1 MVRQSPSRSSVPV
14 TALLTAAFLVPVTLQ
29 GMGLAHLP
37 PPSPLP
43 VAADTALVDPDGQ
56 VDWSV
61 YHDTRQTHQIMRE
74 FQALRP
80 DLIEL
85 EVIGQS
91 LYGQDL
97 LVARVTNQATGPHD
111 EKPAVYVDGAI
122 HAREFTSNQVALYWL
137 AHLVNNHGEDP
148 QVTRLVD
155 TRTFY
160 IHPKFNPDGADLAL
174 YEDAWLRSTP
184 RPIDLNGDGIPDSDP
199 PEDLTG
205 NGKILQ
211 MRFQDPEG
219 RFVLDPDDSRIL
231 RPRREGDPGPFY
243 SVMTEGVDRNGD
255 GIINSDGL
263 GGIDMNRNWPRNW
276 ERWHLQGG
284 SGDYPLSEPETR
296 AVADFFHRN
305 RNISLALFG
314 HTSGAFIYRLP
325 SAMDPREFDSNDE
338 ALVVHLGEWYTRD
351 TGRPVRPSAVHPEN
365 RRYGTLMQWAYSDL
379 GIIGF
384 VPEFSPPPDQWVPD
398 YDDKGFVDE
407 ADWHRYN
414 DEEFGGRYFE
424 DWVPFDHP
432 QLGPVEIGGWH
443 RVYWGQNP
451 PHALL
456 EQELAL
462 QIPWYLYMAEQTPHL
477 AMDSPVVRA
486 LAVDGGDQVEIE
498 VTVRNDGFLP
508 TNITER
514 GLVGQEATRGDMPI
528 PVVRLPVVEL
538 QVEGGR
544 IVDGAPRRR
553 IGHLAGSSPN
563 SAGVQD
569 REAVIRFVVEVDE
582 PGAEVRVVVHGG
594 AGGVVRSDAV
604 PLRVP

>member
-1 MVRQSPSRSSVPV
+1 MSALTRPLGLAAACGLALAAGLSAPGIGGATPVPV
-14 TALLTAAFLVPVTLQ
+14 ATPAGAV
-29 GMGLAHLP
+29 
-37 PPSPLP
+37 PSP
-43 VAADTALVDPDGQ
+43 ADTALVGPDGE

-74 FQALRP
+74 LQALRP
-80 DLIEL
+80 DLVEL

-91 LYGQDL
+91 IYGQDL

-122 HAREFTSNQVALYWL
+122 HSREFTSTQVALYWM
-137 AHLVNNHGEDP
+137 AYLVNNHGSDP
-148 QVTRLVD
+148 QVTGLLD
-155 TRTFY
+155 TRSFY
-160 IHPKFNPDGADLAL
+160 IHPKFNPDGADLSF

-184 RPIDLNGDGIPDSDP
+184 RPVDLNGDGIPDSDP

-211 MRFQDPEG
+211 MRFQDPDG
-219 RFVLDPDDSRIL
+219 RFVIDAEDRRIL
-231 RPRREGDPGPFY
+231 RPRSEEDAGPFY
-243 SVMTEGVDRNGD
+243 SVLTEGVDRNGD

-284 SGDYPLSEPETR
+284 SGDFPLSEPETR
-296 AVADFFHRN
+296 AVADFFHQH
-305 RNISLALFG
+305 RNIGLALFG
-314 HTSGAFIYRLP
+314 HTSGAFVYRLP
-325 SAMDPREFDSNDE
+325 SAMDPREFDPNDE
-338 ALVVHLGEWYTRD
+338 ALVIHLGDWYTEN

-379 GIIGF
+379 GIIGY

-398 YDDKGFVDE
+398 YDGKGYVDQS
-407 ADWHRYN
+407 DWHRYN

-456 EQELAL
+456 ERELEL
-462 QIPWYLYMAEQTPHL
+462 QVPWYLYLSEQTPL
-477 AMDSPVVRA
+477 LQLGTPVVSPAGEGRV
-486 LAVDGGDQVEIE
+486 AVE
-498 VTVRNDGFLP
+498 VRVRNEGFLP
-508 TNITER
+508 TNLTER
-514 GLVGQEATRGDMPI
+514 GLVGQEATRGDVPI
-528 PVVRLPVVEL
+528 PVVRLPVAALEVT
-538 QVEGGR
+538 GGR
-544 IVDGAPRRR
+544 VVDGAPRQPLQ
-553 IGHLAGSSPN
+553 HLAGSSPH
-563 SAGVQD
+563 SAGVTE
-569 REAVIRFVVEVDE
+569 REVTVRFVVELE
-582 PGAEVRVVVHGG
+582 SAEGQARLTVHGG
-594 AGGVVRSDAV
+594 PAGTVRTEAV